1 MGGGEKLR
9 LKWFG
14 MASECVLQSLATK
27 RSEHEIRGYLGVKAE
42 LTQGRAAGEKVEVT
56 VETPSALL
64 A

>member
-1 MGGGEKLR
+1 M
-9 LKWFG
+9 
-14 MASECVLQSLATK
+14 LQSLATR

-42 LTQGRAAGEKVEVT
+42 LLKGGAAGEKVEVT